1 MVAIPLPAM
10 GLPSGRAIWVGR
22 MANTAGGGLSFQCL
36 TGRTVAVSNEE
47 NPMQRSLVC
56 GVLALAGCLPSW
68 AQETKSESTATAQ
81 VKYATP
87 TSGDQNYLG
96 DEVTYST
103 TVHVKSI
110 RLGTNQVEEVCVPA
124 KVDLRGLGKAKL
136 TENNKEFDRVLFSV
150 GEVTDEAI
158 KLCPD
163 KAKVAKEGTVVAFDP
178 DLLVSVPPRRTGWS
192 YGTLVV
198 PYKFQFKGDRSLSG
212 GATLGGYL
220 GYRVTRLGTT
230 VQPIFFAGATK
241 VDVPKLVDGKSTTE
255 QLAGLS
261 YGIGLLS
268 NFKQAF
274 QVGLVVGADRVSKGA
289 NYVNNGKPWVS
300 LSLGYAFL
308 Q

>member
-1 MVAIPLPAM
+1 
-10 GLPSGRAIWVGR
+10 
-22 MANTAGGGLSFQCL
+22 
-36 TGRTVAVSNEE
+36 
-47 NPMQRSLVC
+47 MQRSLVC
-56 GVLALAGCLPSW
+56 GVLALAGCLPTW
-68 AQETKSESTATAQ
+68 AQEAKKDQPAPAE

-96 DEVTYST
+96 DRIGYGT
-103 TVHVKSI
+103 TLYVKSV
-110 RLGTNQVEEVCVPA
+110 RLGSNQIDSVCVPA
-124 KVDLRGLGKAKL
+124 RVDLLGVGKARIP
-136 TENNKEFDRVLFSV
+136 ENGKEVDRVLFSV
-150 GEVTDEAI
+150 GEVTEDDA
-158 KLCPD
+158 KSCP
-163 KAKVAKEGTVVAFDP
+163 AGTAVNEGSVVALDP
-178 DLLVSVPPRRTGWS
+178 DLLSSAPPRRRGWS

-220 GYRVTRLGTT
+220 GYRFTSRGTT
-230 VQPIFFAGATK
+230 FQPIFFAGATK

-261 YGIGLLS
+261 YGVGLLS
-268 NFKQAF
+268 NFKQSF